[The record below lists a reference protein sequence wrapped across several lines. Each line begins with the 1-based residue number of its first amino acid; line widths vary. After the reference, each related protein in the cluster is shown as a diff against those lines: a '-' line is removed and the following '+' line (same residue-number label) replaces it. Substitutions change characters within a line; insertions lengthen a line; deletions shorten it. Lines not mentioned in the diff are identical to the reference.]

1 MNIPNFVK
9 RNTTRSVKS
18 NGGLENHPR
27 NLVATL
33 ERKNFNVN
41 DPVTPITCAGTS
53 FDCNVSGSGNT
64 PIVKV
69 NTYPDNSDIFATPI
83 SDAWITGVSFQPD
96 FILNWQNNSI
106 ETEYTKY
113 SLRSTYGFEN
123 FQ

>member
-1 MNIPNFVK
+1 MNIPRFEKRK
-9 RNTTRSVKS
+9 RNVKS
-18 NGGLENHPR
+18 NAGLVNQTR

-69 NTYPDNSDIFATPI
+69 NTYPDNSDLLATPI
-83 SDAWITGVSFQPD
+83 SDAGITGVSFQPD
-96 FILNWQNNSI
+96 FILNWNNNSV
-106 ETEYTKY
+106 ETQYTKD
-113 SLRSTYGFEN
+113 SLKDTYGFEN